1 MPSAPPSASTDT
13 PTDVAQATS
22 DPPAEAAEPTS
33 TLPEDM
39 PLLRVNGAEF
49 PVELAVTLE
58 ERSQGLSGRD
68 SLPSGTGML
77 FIYEAD
83 GAHTFWMKDMRFPLD
98 FVWISGECLV
108 VEVTAGAPPPEP
120 GQSPKDLPRYSP
132 PGPVRYILEINAG
145 EAETA
150 DIDPGDMV
158 EFAGSRLGTYGCR
171 PG

>member
-1 MPSAPPSASTDT
+1 MRRFALLLLLAWTVSCGGPAATAVPSVPSNI
-13 PTDVAQATS
+13 PI
-22 DPPAEAAEPTS
+22 
-33 TLPEDM
+33 
-39 PLLRVNGAEF
+39 LRVDGAEF

-58 ERSQGLSGRD
+58 QRSQGLSGRD

-83 GAHTFWMKDMRFPLD
+83 AAHTFWMKDMRFPLD

-108 VEVTAGAPPPEP
+108 VDVTAGAPPPEP
-120 GQSPKDLPRYSP
+120 GQSSADLPRYSP
-132 PGPVRYILEINAG
+132 SGPVRYILEINAG

-150 DIDPGDMV
+150 NIEAGDMV
-158 EFAGSRLGTYGCR
+158 EFAGSPLGTYGCR

>member
-1 MPSAPPSASTDT
+1 MPTAEPTASTDT
-13 PTDVAQATS
+13 RT
-22 DPPAEAAEPTS
+22 EAADPTS
-33 TLPEDM
+33 PVPPDM
-39 PLLRVNGAEF
+39 PILRVDGAEF

-77 FIYEAD
+77 FIYEAE
-83 GAHTFWMKDMRFPLD
+83 GAHTFWMKDMQFPLD

-120 GQSPKDLPRYSP
+120 GQSPNDLPRYSP

-150 DIDPGDMV
+150 DIDPGDVV